1 MGAPSAKVSI
11 PHWSW
16 FIQLLPQVVF
26 ICPNVFLQAWMCLR
40 AKRAQHGGV
49 AVFFAKWSPPSPA
62 PHAWWPSALQQ
73 KETAM
78 APGISSTILC
88 RGLRVFQ
95 ILKVLFCKCIYIF
108 SCFFSIFWGGVLE
121 YHFGILY
128 IVIPFKMYN
137 FTNLATWVH
146 LGYLCGTPGWLHD
159 KCHVAHSFW
168 KLSFWNFAQ
177 VLLPSYI
184 FHWNCPHHPIWM
196 FVLSCSF

>member
-1 MGAPSAKVSI
+1 MFPVLYIYLFIIPVDTGLICETILTEHFLSQWHWLRMGAPSAKVSI

-95 ILKVLFCKCIYIF
+95 ILKVLFCKCVYFFHVF
-108 SCFFSIFWGGVLE
+108 SQFFGCV
-121 YHFGILY
+121 
-128 IVIPFKMYN
+128 
-137 FTNLATWVH
+137 
-146 LGYLCGTPGWLHD
+146 C
-159 KCHVAHSFW
+159 
-168 KLSFWNFAQ
+168 
-177 VLLPSYI
+177 
-184 FHWNCPHHPIWM
+184 
-196 FVLSCSF
+196 